1 MLTVGPAR
9 VRSRVGPGDAE
20 QVRRRKGE
28 AMSPKLDRRAFVKGS
43 LLVTA
48 GGALALG
55 AGKALAGGALPK
67 GKIGD
72 VEVGRLLLGGNLLT
86 HYTHSRDLK
95 YVYKLTAH
103 YNTEAKILET
113 LALAEA
119 HGIDTLVVH
128 TVPKI
133 MDILKKHRYGRGG
146 KIKWIICPTARVDA
160 GMKDY
165 ARQVQELVD
174 DGVDA
179 IYLWGV
185 RADPLAAKG
194 KADLMARAVE
204 IVKDHGIPSG
214 IGAHDL
220 RVVKLCEKNNVGA
233 DFYIKTLH
241 HHNYPTGP
249 KPKDL
254 GSPYREIPGFW
265 CNNPRE
271 VIDFMR
277 GVEKPWIAFKVMAA
291 GAIPP
296 RDAFRYAFESG
307 ADHVLAGMFDF
318 EIAEDAAIAKKALA
332 NVKRARP
339 WRS

>member
-1 MLTVGPAR
+1 
-9 VRSRVGPGDAE
+9 
-20 QVRRRKGE
+20 
-28 AMSPKLDRRAFVKGS
+28 MSPKLDRRAFVKGS

-48 GGALALG
+48 GGALALK
-55 AGKALAGGALPK
+55 AGKALAKGSLPR

-72 VEVGRLLLGGNLLT
+72 LEISRLLLGGNLLT

-95 YVYKLTAH
+95 YVYNLTAH

-113 LALAEA
+113 LALAES
-119 HGIDTLVVH
+119 HGIDALVVH
-128 TVPKI
+128 TVPKVI
-133 MDILKKHRYGRGG
+133 KILKKHRYDLGG
-146 KIKWIICPTARVDA
+146 KIKWIICPTANVNA

-165 ARQVQELVD
+165 AKQVQQLVN
-174 DGVDA
+174 DGADA

-194 KADLMARAVE
+194 KADLIAKAVE
-204 IVKDHGIPSG
+204 TAKDHGIPSG
-214 IGAHDL
+214 VGAHDL
-220 RVVKLCEKNNVGA
+220 RVVKLCEEKKVGA
-233 DFYIKTLH
+233 DFYIKTFH

-265 CNNPRE
+265 CNNPKE
-271 VIDFMR
+271 VVEFMK

-296 RDAFRYAFESG
+296 QNAFRYAFESG

-318 EIAEDAAIAKKALA
+318 EIAQDVAIARKTLA
-332 NVKRARP
+332 GVKKRARP